1 MPVEEAMGLTGPVT
15 QPRNVPLWEERPQGP
30 APHPSEF
37 AVSSLSPAEAV
48 AAPTTPTPSS
58 PPTPPALTRTPAPT
72 PSVPPALT
80 CASSE

>member
-37 AVSSLSPAEAV
+37 AVSSLSHVGAV

-58 PPTPPALTRTPAPT
+58 PPTPPARTATPAPT
-72 PSVPPALT
+72 PSAPPTRMSAN
-80 CASSE
+80 

>member
-37 AVSSLSPAEAV
+37 AVSSLSPAGVA

-58 PPTPPALTRTPAPT
+58 PPTPPAQTRTPAPT
-72 PSVPPALT
+72 HSARPTRTSV
-80 CASSE
+80 S

>member
-37 AVSSLSPAEAV
+37 AVSSLSHVGAV

-58 PPTPPALTRTPAPT
+58 PPTPPAQTATPAPT
-72 PSVPPALT
+72 HSVLQVLT
-80 CASSE
+80 SAS